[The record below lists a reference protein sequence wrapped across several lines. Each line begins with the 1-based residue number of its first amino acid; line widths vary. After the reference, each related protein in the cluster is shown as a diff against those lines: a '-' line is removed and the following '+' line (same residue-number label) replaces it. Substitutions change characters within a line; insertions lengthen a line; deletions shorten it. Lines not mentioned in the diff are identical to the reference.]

1 MSKLSKNFLVQVKI
15 FWNSKQ
21 FNLIKCTMKCNRIVK
36 IL

>member
-1 MSKLSKNFLVQVKI
+1 MSKLSKNLQAQVKI

-21 FNLIKCTMKCNRIVK
+21 FDLIKCTMKCNRIVK